1 MGRFRPEAEV
11 DQEFQNV
18 CFGKL
23 PSVSVSVFRS
33 AHFHRKREP
42 IRGMD

>member
-23 PSVSVSVFRS
+23 PQRMSVSLLFGSF
-33 AHFHRKREP
+33 P
-42 IRGMD
+42 